1 MRKQIGA
8 IVPDKDMN
16 VEYFK
21 QTYIEQ
27 YENIDSLKQKK
38 VKIEFVENSDEDGS
52 HWIEVWAED

>member
-1 MRKQIGA
+1 MVCLIEGEFRMRKQIGA

-38 VKIEFVENSDEDGS
+38 VKIEFVEN
-52 HWIEVWAED
+52 